1 MTNKLKIIIFLQ
13 LCFATSVTITAQDK
27 NNIDIGATNSIKYP
41 SLNYYRSLVGIQTSD
56 SLRDKMIFNTDYLYR
71 QSIIDPL
78 LKYNYT
84 PLGDNEPIY
93 YFTLMNKLKLSP
105 YEERVINWG
114 LGDINNTGVALH
126 WSPFN
131 KLSIEASGFLSM
143 QYGYTLFSKSA
154 TYGASLK
161 LNYELNNKLI
171 FYVWGQYMFNRN
183 NDPFL
188 KYMYTQPKT
197 GLGLGIEYKPTQNMN
212 IGISVGKQEDI
223 INKRKYKIMIEGKA
237 GLKF

>member
-1 MTNKLKIIIFLQ
+1 MNNKLRIIIFLQ
-13 LCFATSVTITAQDK
+13 LCFATLATITAQDK
-27 NNIDIGATNSIKYP
+27 NNIDIGVTNSIKCP
-41 SLNYYRSLVGIQTSD
+41 SLNYYRPLVGIQAND
-56 SLRDKMIFNTDYLYR
+56 SLRDKIIFNTDYLYR
-71 QSIIDPL
+71 QSVIASL
-78 LKYNYT
+78 SKYNYT
-84 PLGDNEPIY
+84 SLGDNEPIY
-93 YFTLMNKLKLSP
+93 YFTLNKLKLSP
-105 YEERVINWG
+105 YEQRVINWG

-131 KLSIEASGFLSM
+131 KLSVEARGFLSM
-143 QYGYTLFSKSA
+143 QYGYILFSKSA

-161 LNYELNNKLI
+161 LNYELNNKLN

-212 IGISVGKQEDI
+212 IGISAGKQEDI
-223 INKRKYKIMIEGKA
+223 IDKGKYNITIEGKA